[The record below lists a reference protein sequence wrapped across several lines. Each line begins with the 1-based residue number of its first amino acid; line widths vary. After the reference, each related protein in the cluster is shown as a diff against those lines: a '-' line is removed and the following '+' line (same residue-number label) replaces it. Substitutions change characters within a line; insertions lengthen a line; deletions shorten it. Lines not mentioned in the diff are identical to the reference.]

1 MPELLGYE
9 VENPV
14 AYVAV
19 NVVVWIGMFTL
30 TSLVFGDGLLDAVIP
45 GFFGG
50 LSFGVFSWYLK
61 RAAEN

>member
-9 VENPV
+9 VDNPV
-14 AYVAV
+14 VYVAV
-19 NVVVWIGMFTL
+19 NVVVWIGVFAL
-30 TSLVFGDGLLDAVIP
+30 VSLVFGDSLVDAVVP
-45 GFFGG
+45 GLFGG